1 MAMNRYY
8 LKLGYRHLTVHST
21 SFSTFVCLKLSS
33 VFCLKK
39 KKVLEERKKVS
50 YFKGCLNTPH
60 SLSSTYITHLQVD
73 PCSESLLVH
82 MASGGVTKE
91 E

>member
-39 KKVLEERKKVS
+39 NKVLEERKKVS